1 MLHGCM
7 VCGDSLIESLRQPLR
22 GGGVPLAHIFDVR
35 VSHRGLER
43 LGSLTCEGTL
53 LARSPG

>member
-7 VCGDSLIESLRQPLR
+7 VCGDSLIESLQQPLR